1 MVTNNQS
8 ITEPSTPLRN
18 VTREDT
24 RIGYYS
30 NPLKF
35 GIHLPPYELPAI
47 SARLGLRSI
56 PGSRGSR
63 PTTPKLIEHGNQT
76 MSDISGGRRSRIQT
90 PTRGSTNYVDEVRN
104 KRRRRS
110 SIIIT
115 QKGDAVFDPNYVGP
129 ITIDYLKFFCK
140 VIVKERGRVN
150 VAEDVEGKVLNL
162 SESHQLLI
170 ESPSVL
176 KPQDQDFDQSLPIP
190 NSDGLLQ
197 SPMRLLSIRSN
208 AEDPAY
214 QNRDS
219 SPQSIIDTGENI
231 QDRTPPYNSH
241 PDQPEQPKAYS
252 YLEKILLA
260 RKLKTKSLANVSIT
274 REDSVHTPIR
284 KALDAQETILNEH
297 SSDRGRVGDRRVSF
311 NSVAIK
317 KTLSPLTSDKHTE
330 SNNFTHIN
338 NSSSR
343 DTQDDFESHINNS
356 LREAQNYPNYEDN
369 ELNNVYED
377 EPIHASQD
385 ILMPSINEVALD
397 NTPPYDTLVGRPE
410 LSGSSMSNVVTPQTM
425 FSDSLYPEN
434 YSPPILMQ
442 EEYTTDNRTN
452 EVLDHFLAIDAD
464 SQEVPIELGQET
476 DLLPNE
482 MGQETDLLPNELEDD
497 NGILPNE
504 LAYQNEV
511 LNDFELAHEVLPNSE
526 IQAEISSKIPL
537 MRIPKHSNTA
547 PRPSNS
553 VIPLRTVKTLVK
565 SVILHSEGSNNEPT
579 KKRKVKPISKDM
591 YNLLQ
596 EKSEEFLGTLVS
608 DLGAY
613 ASHRSNNHGSQ
624 INMKDLLLYL
634 RRVKHRDNEN
644 TTSELERISKLAQNI
659 LPLELLLELDNTLR
673 ASNDAQLT
681 MEREITSDEESQES
695 DTHHSLSTD
704 ISEI

>member
-8 ITEPSTPLRN
+8 MTEPSTPLRN

-47 SARLGLRSI
+47 TARLGLRSI

-63 PTTPKLIEHGNQT
+63 PTTPKFIEHGNQAT
-76 MSDISGGRRSRIQT
+76 SDISVGRRSRIQT

-140 VIVKERGRVN
+140 VVVKERERVD
-150 VAEDVEGKVLNL
+150 VAEDVEGKVLNT
-162 SESHQLLI
+162 SESQQLN
-170 ESPSVL
+170 EPPSVL
-176 KPQDQDFDQSLPIP
+176 NPLDQVFDQSLPIP

-197 SPMRLLSIRSN
+197 SPMRLLSIKTN

-214 QNRDS
+214 RNRDS

-241 PDQPEQPKAYS
+241 PNQPEQPKTYS

-260 RKLKTKSLANVSIT
+260 RKLKTKSLTNVTIT
-274 REDSVHTPIR
+274 REGSVHTPIR
-284 KALDAQETILNEH
+284 KALDAQDPILNED
-297 SSDRGRVGDRRVSF
+297 SSDRGMAEDRRVTF
-311 NSVAIK
+311 NPPPIK
-317 KTLSPLTSDKHTE
+317 KTLSPPTSDKHTE

-338 NSSSR
+338 ISSSR
-343 DTQDDFESHINNS
+343 DTQDDVESHINNS
-356 LREAQNYPNYEDN
+356 SRETQNYPNYDN
-369 ELNNVYED
+369 EPHNVYED
-377 EPIHASQD
+377 EPVHDQD
-385 ILMPSINEVALD
+385 ISKPSSNVVGLD
-397 NTPPYDTLVGRPE
+397 NTPPYDTVIGRPE

-442 EEYTTDNRTN
+442 EEYTTNNRTN
-452 EVLDHFLAIDAD
+452 EVLDHFLAIDGD
-464 SQEVPIELGQET
+464 SNEVAPI
-476 DLLPNE
+476 E
-482 MGQETDLLPNELEDD
+482 MGQETDLLANELEEDNVILPNELEDD
-497 NGILPNE
+497 NVILPNE
-504 LAYQNEV
+504 LAYQNEA
-511 LNDFELAHEVLPNSE
+511 LHDFEPAHEVLPTSE
-526 IQAEISSKIPL
+526 ILTEISSKIPL

-547 PRPSNS
+547 PRRSNS

-565 SVILHSEGSNNEPT
+565 SVILHSEGSNKEPK

-591 YNLLQ
+591 YTLLQ

-634 RRVKHRDNEN
+634 RRVKHRDDEN
-644 TTSELERISKLAQNI
+644 TTSELERISRLAQNI

-673 ASNDAQLT
+673 GSNDAQLT
-681 MEREITSDEESQES
+681 MERETASDEESVES
-695 DTHHSLSTD
+695 DTQHSLSTD
-704 ISEI
+704 ISGM